1 MSAGLKAKSG
11 KFNKVMLILAPL
23 LITALV
29 ICVYNFIS
37 IQVEISQKK
46 EELAKLTA
54 QVTEV
59 ENDNKMLGRYSEEQY
74 KVEYIETIARDKLG
88 YAKPEE
94 RIYYIVPAD

>member
-59 ENDNKMLGRYSEEQY
+59 EMITKCLADILRTAIRSSTLKLSQGISLVMLSRRN
-74 KVEYIETIARDKLG
+74 VFII
-88 YAKPEE
+88 
-94 RIYYIVPAD
+94 

>member
-1 MSAGLKAKSG
+1 MRCQLATGSKAKSG

-23 LITALV
+23 LVIALV

-37 IQVEISQKK
+37 IQVEIAQKN

-54 QVTEV
+54 QVAEV
-59 ENDNKMLGRYSEEQY
+59 EN
-74 KVEYIETIARDKLG
+74 IETIARDKLG